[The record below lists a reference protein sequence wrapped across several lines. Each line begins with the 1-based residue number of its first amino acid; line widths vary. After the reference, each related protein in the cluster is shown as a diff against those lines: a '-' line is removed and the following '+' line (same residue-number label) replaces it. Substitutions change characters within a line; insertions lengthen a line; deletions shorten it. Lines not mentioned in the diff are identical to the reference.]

1 MRFSS
6 SGRRVVGLQER
17 ILFSIYLATRI
28 LLAAYMIFFADCRFE
43 QRNELNGT
51 PYISAWQIIVTSFAH
66 RCLIFPFSALERG
79 GHPKPTHLA
88 PAVYLFSGLEE
99 MLIDMQF
106 LYLVQSIELICGLAF
121 VLLLLDILF
130 EASMLSLVLAIFI
143 RCCMVNVG

>member
-51 PYISAWQIIVTSFAH
+51 PYISAWQSIVTLFAH

-79 GHPKPTHLA
+79 A
-88 PAVYLFSGLEE
+88 PEADAFSAR
-99 MLIDMQF
+99 
-106 LYLVQSIELICGLAF
+106 S
-121 VLLLLDILF
+121 
-130 EASMLSLVLAIFI
+130 LSLL
-143 RCCMVNVG
+143 